1 MGIDGQQ
8 TLHIRGHEAVIKQ
21 IEACGAALS
30 EGNEEI
36 LYIAHRFFGKAAEI
50 THRSEKYIVFSY
62 EYRNFPITEYLEEL
76 LITYPQCWFK
86 NEYRTEEGNCG
97 MWIGRFIGEEP
108 DIQELTWRELND
120 DEVFM
125 GEDFSNY

>member
-1 MGIDGQQ
+1 MGIDGRQ
-8 TLHIRGHEAVIKQ
+8 TLQIRGPEPIIKEIQ
-21 IEACGAALS
+21 ACGAAI
-30 EGNEEI
+30 EGNQEI
-36 LYIAHRFFGKAAEI
+36 LHIAERFFGNAEV
-50 THRSEKYIVFSY
+50 THRSERYIVFSY